1 LTNLY
6 GYIIRRLLLAIP
18 VLVGVSILVFAIIR
32 FIPGDP
38 ARAIAGV
45 HASPEYIEQVRKELL
60 LDEGIHVQ
68 YFVYMKN
75 LLQGDLGRSTFTR
88 RPVTVELW
96 ERFPNT
102 MVLAATAMGIAAILG
117 MSAGIISA
125 TKRYS
130 LFDNASMLAALVGV
144 AAPVFWLGVMF
155 QLLFSVQ
162 LGWLPS
168 GGIGTWKHLVLPA
181 LTLGLAT
188 AALIAR
194 ITRSSML
201 EVLRQ
206 DYITTA
212 RSKGQ
217 VERVVVYKHAL
228 KNALIPVVTV
238 MGLQFG
244 TLLGGAVLTETVF
257 SWPGIGRLMVDSILA
272 RDYPV
277 VQGAVLL
284 LAVFFVM
291 INLVVDVIYAF
302 LDPRISFGPRE
313 VE

>member
-1 LTNLY
+1 LY
-6 GYIIRRLLLAIP
+6 GYVIRRLLLAVP
-18 VLVGVSILVFAIIR
+18 VLIGVSILVFAIIR

-45 HASPEYIEQVRKELL
+45 HASPEYIEQVRRELL
-60 LDEGIHVQ
+60 LDEGLHVQ
-68 YFVYMKN
+68 YFVYMSN
-75 LLQGDLGRSTFTR
+75 LLRGDLGRSTFTR
-88 RPVTVELW
+88 RPVTVELS

-102 MVLAATAMGIAAILG
+102 LVLAASAMFVASILG
-117 MSAGIISA
+117 LSAGIISA

-130 LFDNASMLAALVGV
+130 LFDNFSMLAALIGV

-155 QLLFSVQ
+155 QLLFSVN

-201 EVLRQ
+201 EVLGQ

-212 RSKGQ
+212 RSKGL
-217 VERVVVYKHAL
+217 VERIVIYKHAL

-302 LDPRISFGPRE
+302 LDPRISYGTRE
-313 VE
+313 VD

>member
-1 LTNLY
+1 MY
-6 GYIIRRLLLAIP
+6 GYIFRRLLLAIP
-18 VLVGVSILVFAIIR
+18 VLIGVSILVFAIIR

-45 HASPEYIEQVRKELL
+45 HASPQYIEQVRRDLL
-60 LDEGIHVQ
+60 LDEGLHVQ
-68 YFVYMKN
+68 YYVYLTN
-75 LLQGDLGRSTFTR
+75 LLQGDMGRSTFTG
-88 RPVTVELW
+88 RPVTTELMA
-96 ERFPNT
+96 RFPNT
-102 MVLAATAMGIAAILG
+102 LVLASAAMVIAIIVG
-117 MSAGIISA
+117 MSAGIVSA
-125 TKRYS
+125 TRRYS
-130 LFDNASMLAALVGV
+130 LFDNASMLFALFGV
-144 AAPVFWLGVMF
+144 AAPVFWLGIMF
-155 QLLFSVQ
+155 QLLFSVH
-162 LGWLPS
+162 LGWFPS

-188 AALIAR
+188 TALIAR

-201 EVLRQ
+201 DVLGQ

-212 RSKGQ
+212 RSKGL

-257 SWPGIGRLMVDSILA
+257 SWPGVGRLMVDSILA

-284 LAVFFVM
+284 LAVFFVL

-302 LDPRISFGPRE
+302 LDPRISYGNRE

>member
-1 LTNLY
+1 MY
-6 GYIIRRLLLAIP
+6 GYVIRRLLLSVP
-18 VLVGVSILVFAIIR
+18 VLIGVSILVFAIIR

-45 HASPEYIEQVRKELL
+45 HASPQFIEQVRRELL
-60 LDEGIHVQ
+60 LDEGLHVQ
-68 YFVYMKN
+68 YYVYMSN
-75 LLQGDLGRSTFTR
+75 LFKGDLGRSTFSG
-88 RPVTVELW
+88 RPVTVELMQ
-96 ERFPNT
+96 RFPNT
-102 MVLAATAMGIAAILG
+102 LVLAATAMSIATIIGL
-117 MSAGIISA
+117 SAGIISA
-125 TKRYS
+125 TRRYS
-130 LFDNASMLAALVGV
+130 LFDNFSMLFALIGV

-155 QLLFSVQ
+155 QILFSVQ

-168 GGIGTWKHLVLPA
+168 GGIGTWKNLVLPS

-188 AALIAR
+188 AALLAR

-201 EVLRQ
+201 DVLRQ

-212 RSKGQ
+212 RSKGLI
-217 VERVVVYKHAL
+217 ERVVIYKHAF

-244 TLLGGAVLTETVF
+244 ILLGGAVLTETVF

-291 INLVVDVIYAF
+291 INLLVDVIYAF
-302 LDPRISFGPRE
+302 LDPRISYGTGE
-313 VE
+313 VD

>member
-1 LTNLY
+1 MY
-6 GYIIRRLLLAIP
+6 GYVVRRLLLAIP
-18 VLVGVSILVFAIIR
+18 VLIGVSILVFSIIR

-38 ARAIAGV
+38 ARTIAGV
-45 HASPEYIEQVRKELL
+45 HASPEYIEQVRREML
-60 LDEGIHVQ
+60 LDQPLHVQ
-68 YFVYMKN
+68 YFVYMRN
-75 LLQGDLGRSTFTR
+75 LVRGDLGRSTFTR
-88 RPVTVELW
+88 RPVTTELR

-102 MVLAATAMGIAAILG
+102 MQLAVTAMFIATLVG
-117 MSAGIISA
+117 VGAGIVSA
-125 TKRYS
+125 TRRNS
-130 LFDNASMLAALVGV
+130 IFDNVSMVGALIGV

-155 QLLFSVQ
+155 QIFFSVR

-168 GGIGTWKHLVLPA
+168 GGRGTPAHMVLPA

-206 DYITTA
+206 DFITTA
-212 RSKGQ
+212 RSKGLN
-217 VERVVVYKHAL
+217 ERVVVYKHAL

-238 MGLQFG
+238 IGLQFG

-284 LAVFFVM
+284 LAVSFVL
-291 INLVVDVIYAF
+291 INLLVDVIYAF
-302 LDPRISFGPRE
+302 LDPRISYGNQE
-313 VE
+313 VD

>member
-1 LTNLY
+1 MY
-6 GYIIRRLLLAIP
+6 GYVIRRLLLAIP
-18 VLVGVSILVFAIIR
+18 VLIGVSILVFAIIR

-45 HASPEYIEQVRKELL
+45 HASPEYIEQVRRELL
-60 LDEGIHVQ
+60 LDEGLHIQ
-68 YFVYMKN
+68 YYVYMTN
-75 LLQGDLGRSTFTR
+75 LLQGDLGRSTFTN
-88 RPVTVELW
+88 RPVTVELAQ
-96 ERFPNT
+96 RFPNT
-102 MVLAATAMGIAAILG
+102 MVLAATAMVIASIIG
-117 MSAGIISA
+117 MSAGIVSA

-130 LFDNASMLAALVGV
+130 LFDNFSMLAALVGV

-188 AALIAR
+188 AALLAR

-201 EVLRQ
+201 EVLGQ

-212 RSKGQ
+212 RSKGLI
-217 VERVVVYKHAL
+217 ERVVINKHAF

-238 MGLQFG
+238 IGLQFG

-291 INLVVDVIYAF
+291 INLVVDIIYAF
-302 LDPRISFGPRE
+302 LDPRISYGTKE

>member
-1 LTNLY
+1 V
-6 GYIIRRLLLAIP
+6 IRRLLLAVP
-18 VLVGVSILVFAIIR
+18 VLIGVSILVFAIIR

-45 HASPEYIEQVRKELL
+45 HASPEYIEQVRRELL
-60 LDEGIHVQ
+60 LDEGLHVQ
-68 YFVYMKN
+68 YFVYMSN
-75 LLQGDLGRSTFTR
+75 LLRGDLGRSTFTR
-88 RPVTVELW
+88 RPVTVELS

-102 MVLAATAMGIAAILG
+102 LVLAASAMFVASILG
-117 MSAGIISA
+117 LSAGIISA

-130 LFDNASMLAALVGV
+130 LFDNFSMLAALIGV

-155 QLLFSVQ
+155 QLLFSVN

-201 EVLRQ
+201 EVLGQ

-212 RSKGQ
+212 RSKGL
-217 VERVVVYKHAL
+217 VERIVIYKHAL

-302 LDPRISFGPRE
+302 LDPRISYGTRE
-313 VE
+313 VD

>member
-1 LTNLY
+1 MY

-18 VLVGVSILVFAIIR
+18 VLIGVSILVFAIIR

-45 HASPEYIEQVRKELL
+45 HASPQYIEQVRRDLL
-60 LDEGIHVQ
+60 LDEGLHVQ
-68 YFVYMKN
+68 YYVYLTN
-75 LLQGDLGRSTFTR
+75 LLQGDLGRSTFTG
-88 RPVTVELW
+88 RPVTVELF

-102 MVLAATAMGIAAILG
+102 LLLASTAMVIAIIAG
-117 MSAGIISA
+117 MSAGIVSA
-125 TKRYS
+125 TRRYS
-130 LFDNASMLAALVGV
+130 LFDNASMLAALFGV
-144 AAPVFWLGVMF
+144 AAPVFWLGIMF
-155 QLLFSVQ
+155 QLLFSVH
-162 LGWLPS
+162 LGWFPS

-188 AALIAR
+188 TALIAR

-201 EVLRQ
+201 DVLGQ

-212 RSKGQ
+212 RSKGL

-257 SWPGIGRLMVDSILA
+257 SWPGVGRLMVDSILA

-277 VQGAVLL
+277 VQGAVLF

-302 LDPRISFGPRE
+302 LDPRISYGTKE

>member
-1 LTNLY
+1 MT

-18 VLVGVSILVFAIIR
+18 VLIGVSILVFAMIR

-45 HASPEYIEQVRKELL
+45 HASPEYIEQVRRDLL
-60 LDEGIHVQ
+60 LDEGIHIQ
-68 YFVYMKN
+68 YYVYMSN

-88 RPVTVELW
+88 RPVTVELMQ
-96 ERFPNT
+96 RLPNT
-102 MVLAATAMGIAAILG
+102 LVLAASAMVIASIIGL
-117 MSAGIISA
+117 SAGIVSA

-130 LFDNASMLAALVGV
+130 LFDNFSMLAALVGV

-155 QLLFSVQ
+155 QILFSVN
-162 LGWLPS
+162 LGWFPS

-206 DYITTA
+206 DYVTTA
-212 RSKGQ
+212 RSKGL
-217 VERVVVYKHAL
+217 VERVVIYKHAL
-228 KNALIPVVTV
+228 KNAMIPVVTV

-277 VQGAVLL
+277 VQGAVLM

-302 LDPRISFGPRE
+302 LDPRISYGSKE
-313 VE
+313 VD

>member
-1 LTNLY
+1 VY
-6 GYIIRRLLLAIP
+6 GYVIRRLLLAIP
-18 VLVGVSILVFAIIR
+18 VIIGVSILVFSIVR

-45 HASPEYIEQVRKELL
+45 HASPRYVEQVRRELL
-60 LDEGIHVQ
+60 LDEGLHVQ
-68 YFVYMKN
+68 YFVYMTN
-75 LLQGDLGRSTFTR
+75 LVQGDMGRSALTR
-88 RPVTVELW
+88 RPVTVELM

-102 MVLAATAMGIAAILG
+102 LVLTAAAMAIAIAFG
-117 MSAGIISA
+117 MSAGIVSA
-125 TKRYS
+125 TRRYS
-130 LFDNASMLAALVGV
+130 LFDNFSMLAALIGV
-144 AAPVFWLGVMF
+144 AAPVFWLGIMF
-155 QLLFSVQ
+155 QLLFSVN

-168 GGIGTWKHLVLPA
+168 GGIGTWRHLVLPA

-188 AALIAR
+188 TALIAR

-201 EVLRQ
+201 DVLGQ

-212 RSKGQ
+212 RSKGL
-217 VERVVVYKHAL
+217 VERIVIYKHAL

-257 SWPGIGRLMVDSILA
+257 SWPGIGRLMVDSILN

-284 LAVFFVM
+284 LAVFFVL
-291 INLVVDVIYAF
+291 INLVVDVIYAY
-302 LDPRISFGPRE
+302 LDPRITYGSKE
-313 VE
+313 VD

>member
-1 LTNLY
+1 V
-6 GYIIRRLLLAIP
+6 IRRLLLAVP
-18 VLVGVSILVFAIIR
+18 VLIGVSILVFAIIR

-45 HASPEYIEQVRKELL
+45 HASPEYIEQVRRELL
-60 LDEGIHVQ
+60 LDEGLHVQ
-68 YFVYMKN
+68 YFVYMSN
-75 LLQGDLGRSTFTR
+75 LLRGDLGRSTFTR
-88 RPVTVELW
+88 RPVTVELS

-102 MVLAATAMGIAAILG
+102 LVLAASAMFVASILG
-117 MSAGIISA
+117 LSAGIISA

-130 LFDNASMLAALVGV
+130 LFDNFSMLAALIGV

-155 QLLFSVQ
+155 QLFFSVN

-201 EVLRQ
+201 EVLGQ

-212 RSKGQ
+212 RSKGL
-217 VERVVVYKHAL
+217 VERIVIYKHAL

-302 LDPRISFGPRE
+302 LDPRISYGTRE
-313 VE
+313 VD

>member
-1 LTNLY
+1 LY
-6 GYIIRRLLLAIP
+6 GYVIRRLLLAIP
-18 VLVGVSILVFAIIR
+18 VLIGVSILVFAIIR

-38 ARAIAGV
+38 ARAVAGV
-45 HASPEYIEQVRKELL
+45 NASPEYIEQVRRDLL
-60 LDEGIHVQ
+60 LDQGVHVQ
-68 YFVYMKN
+68 YYVYMSN
-75 LLQGDLGRSTFTR
+75 LLQGDMGRSTFTR
-88 RPVTVELW
+88 RPVTVELMQ
-96 ERFPNT
+96 RFPNT
-102 MVLAATAMGIAAILG
+102 LLLSATAMAFAIIFG
-117 MSAGIISA
+117 MAAGIVSA
-125 TKRYS
+125 TRRYS
-130 LFDNASMLAALVGV
+130 LFDNTSMLLALFGV
-144 AAPVFWLGVMF
+144 AAPVFWLGIMF

-188 AALIAR
+188 TALIAR

-201 EVLRQ
+201 DVLGQ

-212 RSKGQ
+212 RSKGL

-228 KNALIPVVTV
+228 KNAMIPVVTV

-257 SWPGIGRLMVDSILA
+257 SWPGVGRLMVDSILA

-277 VQGAVLL
+277 VQGAVLI
-284 LAVFFVM
+284 LAVLFVT
-291 INLVVDVIYAF
+291 INLVVDIIYAF
-302 LDPRISFGPRE
+302 LDPRISYGNKE

>member
-1 LTNLY
+1 MY
-6 GYIIRRLLLAIP
+6 GYILRRLLLAIP
-18 VLVGVSILVFAIIR
+18 VLIGVSILVFAIIR
-32 FIPGDP
+32 LIPGDP

-45 HASPEYIEQVRKELL
+45 QASPEFIEQVRRDLL
-60 LDEGIHVQ
+60 LDEGLHVQ
-68 YFVYMKN
+68 YYVYMTN

-88 RPVTVELW
+88 RPVTVELLQ
-96 ERFPNT
+96 RFPNT
-102 MVLAATAMGIAAILG
+102 ITLAATAMVIATIIG

-212 RSKGQ
+212 RSKGL
-217 VERVVVYKHAL
+217 VESVVTYKHAL
-228 KNALIPVVTV
+228 KNAMIPVVTV

-284 LAVFFVM
+284 LAVFFVL
-291 INLVVDVIYAF
+291 INLVVDIIYAF
-302 LDPRISFGPRE
+302 LDPRISYGSKKGE
-313 VE
+313 

>member
-1 LTNLY
+1 MY

-18 VLVGVSILVFAIIR
+18 VLIGVSILVFAIIR

-45 HASPEYIEQVRKELL
+45 HASPEYIEQVRREML
-60 LDEGIHVQ
+60 LDEGLHVQ
-68 YFVYMKN
+68 YFTYMSN
-75 LLQGDLGRSTFTR
+75 LLQGDMGRSTFTR
-88 RPVTVELW
+88 RPVTVELAQ
-96 ERFPNT
+96 RFPNT
-102 MVLAATAMGIAAILG
+102 LLLAATGMVIASIIG
-117 MSAGIISA
+117 MSAGVVSA

-130 LFDNASMLAALVGV
+130 IFDNASMLAALVGV

-155 QLLFSVQ
+155 QLLFSVH

-168 GGIGTWKHLVLPA
+168 GGIGTWKHLVMPA

-188 AALIAR
+188 AALLAR

-201 EVLRQ
+201 EVLGQ

-212 RSKGQ
+212 RSKGL
-217 VERVVVYKHAL
+217 VERVVIYKHAF

-291 INLVVDVIYAF
+291 INLIVDVIYAF
-302 LDPRISFGPRE
+302 LDPRITYGNRE
-313 VE
+313 VD

>member
-1 LTNLY
+1 
-6 GYIIRRLLLAIP
+6 LLLAIP
-18 VLVGVSILVFAIIR
+18 VLIGVSILVFAIIR

-45 HASPEYIEQVRKELL
+45 HASPEYIEQVRRELL
-60 LDEGIHVQ
+60 LDEGLHVQ
-68 YFVYMKN
+68 YYVYMTN
-75 LLQGDLGRSTFTR
+75 LLQGDLGRSTFTN
-88 RPVTVELW
+88 RPVTVELAQ
-96 ERFPNT
+96 RFPNT
-102 MVLAATAMGIAAILG
+102 MVLAVTAMVIASIIG
-117 MSAGIISA
+117 MSAGIVSA

-130 LFDNASMLAALVGV
+130 LFDNFSMLAALVGV

-188 AALIAR
+188 AALLAR

-201 EVLRQ
+201 EVLGQ

-212 RSKGQ
+212 RSKGLI
-217 VERVVVYKHAL
+217 ERVVINKHAF

-238 MGLQFG
+238 IGLQFG

-291 INLVVDVIYAF
+291 INLVVDIIYAF
-302 LDPRISFGPRE
+302 LDPRISYGTKE

>member
-1 LTNLY
+1 LY

-18 VLVGVSILVFAIIR
+18 VLIGVSILVFAIIR

-45 HASPEYIEQVRKELL
+45 HASPEYIEQVREELL

-88 RPVTVELW
+88 RPVTVELF

-155 QLLFSVQ
+155 QLLFSVN

-302 LDPRISFGPRE
+302 LDPRINFGNRE

>member
-1 LTNLY
+1 LY
-6 GYIIRRLLLAIP
+6 GYIIRRLLLAVP
-18 VLVGVSILVFAIIR
+18 VLIGVSILVFAIIR

-45 HASPEYIEQVRKELL
+45 NASPEYIEQIRKELL
-60 LDEGIHVQ
+60 LDEGLHVQ
-68 YFVYMKN
+68 YYVYFTN

-88 RPVTVELW
+88 RPVTVELM

-102 MVLAATAMGIAAILG
+102 LLLSATAMLIASAIGL
-117 MSAGIISA
+117 SAGIVSA
-125 TKRYS
+125 TRRYS
-130 LFDNASMLAALVGV
+130 MFDNFSMLAALVGV

-155 QLLFSVQ
+155 QILFSVN

-168 GGIGTWKHLVLPA
+168 TGIGTWKHLVLPA

-212 RSKGQ
+212 RSKGLI
-217 VERVVVYKHAL
+217 ERVVTYKHAL

-257 SWPGIGRLMVDSILA
+257 SWPGIGRLMVDSILN

-277 VQGAVLL
+277 VQGAVLM
-284 LAVFFVM
+284 LAVLFVL
-291 INLVVDVIYAF
+291 INLVVDIIYAF
-302 LDPRISFGPRE
+302 LDPRISYGNKE

>member
-1 LTNLY
+1 MY
-6 GYIIRRLLLAIP
+6 GYVIRRLLLAVP
-18 VLVGVSILVFAIIR
+18 VLIGVSILVFAMVR

-45 HASPEYIEQVRKELL
+45 HASPEFIEQVRREML
-60 LDEGIHVQ
+60 LDEPLHIQ
-68 YFVYMKN
+68 YYVYMTN
-75 LLQGDLGRSTFTR
+75 LLRGNLGHSTFTR
-88 RPVTVELW
+88 RPVSVELL

-102 MVLAATAMGIAAILG
+102 VMLTLAAMFVAIIVGL
-117 MSAGIISA
+117 SAGIISA

-130 LFDNASMLAALVGV
+130 VFDNASMLVALVGV

-168 GGIGTWKHLVLPA
+168 GGMGTARHIILPA

-212 RSKGQ
+212 RSKGL
-217 VERVVVYKHAL
+217 VERVVIYKHAL
-228 KNALIPVVTV
+228 KNAMIPVVTV
-238 MGLQFG
+238 IGLQFG

-257 SWPGIGRLMVDSILA
+257 SWPGIGRLMVDSILS

-277 VQGAVLL
+277 VQGAVLMI
-284 LAVFFVM
+284 AVLFVL
-291 INLVVDVIYAF
+291 INLIVDVIYAF
-302 LDPRISFGPRE
+302 LDPRISYGTKGGE
-313 VE
+313 

>member
-1 LTNLY
+1 MY
-6 GYIIRRLLLAIP
+6 GYVIRRLILAVP
-18 VLVGVSILVFAIIR
+18 VFIGVSILVFAIIR

-45 HASPEYIEQVRKELL
+45 HASPQYVEQVRRDLL

-68 YFVYMKN
+68 YFVYMSN
-75 LLQGDLGRSTFTR
+75 LVQGDLGRSALTR
-88 RPVTVELW
+88 RPVTVELM

-102 MVLAATAMGIAAILG
+102 LILSAAAMMIAITFG
-117 MSAGIISA
+117 MSAGIVSA

-130 LFDNASMLAALVGV
+130 LFDNFSMLGALVGV
-144 AAPVFWLGVMF
+144 AAPVFWLGIMF
-155 QLLFSVQ
+155 QLLFSVR

-168 GGIGTWKHLVLPA
+168 GGIGTWQHIILPA

-188 AALIAR
+188 TALIAR

-201 EVLRQ
+201 DVLRQ

-212 RSKGQ
+212 RSKGL
-217 VERVVVYKHAL
+217 VERVVVYKHSL

-257 SWPGIGRLMVDSILA
+257 SWPGIGRLMVDSILN

-284 LAVFFVM
+284 LAVFFVL

-302 LDPRISFGPRE
+302 LDPRISYGTKE
-313 VE
+313 VD

>member
-1 LTNLY
+1 MY
-6 GYIIRRLLLAIP
+6 GYVIRRLLLSIP
-18 VLVGVSILVFAIIR
+18 VLIGVSILVFAIIR

-45 HASPEYIEQVRKELL
+45 HASPQFIEQVRRELL
-60 LDEGIHVQ
+60 LDEGLHVQ
-68 YFVYMKN
+68 YYVYMSN
-75 LLQGDLGRSTFTR
+75 LFKGDMGRSTFSG
-88 RPVTVELW
+88 RPVTVELRQ
-96 ERFPNT
+96 RFPNT
-102 MVLAATAMGIAAILG
+102 MILAATAMGIATIIG

-125 TKRYS
+125 TRRYS
-130 LFDNASMLAALVGV
+130 LFDNFSMLVALVGV

-155 QLLFSVQ
+155 QILFSVN

-168 GGIGTWKHLVLPA
+168 GGIGTWKHLVLPS

-188 AALIAR
+188 AALLAR

-201 EVLRQ
+201 DVLRQ

-212 RSKGQ
+212 RSKGLI
-217 VERVVVYKHAL
+217 ERVVVYKHAF

-244 TLLGGAVLTETVF
+244 ILLGGAVLTETVF

-302 LDPRISFGPRE
+302 LDPRISYGTGE

>member
-1 LTNLY
+1 MY
-6 GYIIRRLLLAIP
+6 GYVIRRLLLSIP
-18 VLVGVSILVFAIIR
+18 VLIGVSILVFAIIR

-45 HASPEYIEQVRKELL
+45 HASPQFIEQVRRELL
-60 LDEGIHVQ
+60 LDEGLHVQ
-68 YFVYMKN
+68 YYVYMSN
-75 LLQGDLGRSTFTR
+75 LFKGDMGRSTFSG
-88 RPVTVELW
+88 RPVTVELRQ
-96 ERFPNT
+96 RFPNT
-102 MVLAATAMGIAAILG
+102 MILAATAMGIATIIG

-125 TKRYS
+125 TRRYS
-130 LFDNASMLAALVGV
+130 LFDNFSMLVALVGV

-155 QLLFSVQ
+155 QILFSVN

-168 GGIGTWKHLVLPA
+168 GGIGTWKHLVLPS

-188 AALIAR
+188 AALLAR

-201 EVLRQ
+201 DVLRQ

-212 RSKGQ
+212 RSKGLI
-217 VERVVVYKHAL
+217 ERVVVYKHAF

-244 TLLGGAVLTETVF
+244 ILLGGAVLTETVF

-284 LAVFFVM
+284 LAVFFVI

-302 LDPRISFGPRE
+302 LDPRISYGTGE

>member
-1 LTNLY
+1 MY
-6 GYIIRRLLLAIP
+6 GYVVRRLLLAVP
-18 VLVGVSILVFAIIR
+18 VLIGVSILVFAIIR

-45 HASPEYIEQVRKELL
+45 HASPEYIEQVRRELL
-60 LDEGIHVQ
+60 LDEGLHVQ
-68 YFVYMKN
+68 YFVYLTN

-88 RPVTVELW
+88 RPVTVELA

-102 MVLAATAMGIAAILG
+102 LILASTAMVIAIIIG
-117 MSAGIISA
+117 MSAGIVSA

-130 LFDNASMLAALVGV
+130 LFDNASMLAALLGV
-144 AAPVFWLGVMF
+144 AAPVFWLGIMF
-155 QLLFSVQ
+155 QLLFSVN
-162 LGWLPS
+162 LGWFPS
-168 GGIGTWKHLVLPA
+168 GGIGTWRHLVLPA

-188 AALIAR
+188 TALIAR

-201 EVLRQ
+201 DVLGQ

-212 RSKGQ
+212 RSKGL
-217 VERVVVYKHAL
+217 VEKVVVYKHAL

-257 SWPGIGRLMVDSILA
+257 SWPGVGRLMVDSILA

-284 LAVFFVM
+284 LAVFFVL

-302 LDPRISFGPRE
+302 LDPRITYGSKE